1 MINTILKKDTI
12 ASLLNEN
19 EKGYVF
25 AQLKLPY
32 ESDLNI
38 SELLRLAFFIINSV
52 FSNEQKA
59 PLYEKNTAYKL
70 LESINTAYKLL
81 KSININSERDGQQF
95 FDIFGIEGIDSTTL
109 YYFYLANTAFK
120 AEKQISIRIDL
131 KDFNTTAEK
140 TANWKYRI
148 LNKSIE
154 AYLLLVR
161 KNNGF
166 ADIEEALSIIE
177 ELKKEQRQYEER
189 YLKQFPTDTEVNEA
203 YILLSIYHLS
213 KALVETANYL
223 KQGYD
228 YKERLDAVIRQHLD
242 LAKKIAQGEPRL
254 VSIFHLFEFGLNTM
268 YKNAIWTQTKFNDK
282 IKLLCK
288 RKAESGI
295 LELLPSQRDALS
307 DNLLDVASNV
317 TVLQMP
323 TSAGKTLLAEFN
335 IIVTKA
341 LRADA
346 KIVYIVPSR
355 ALVNQVYFDLK
366 SDLSPLDFAIEKTSS
381 AIEIDPTEDSF
392 LNGDEKIDILVST
405 PEKLDLLIRRKHPSV
420 EDVSMFI
427 LDEAHTIQN
436 GARGAKLELL
446 LAILRRERPNAKY
459 MLLSP
464 FIEGAGKTITEWLGG
479 GNSVKIDWK
488 PSEKLIMGIGT
499 KITPKRTKNEIHIEV
514 LPSPYASTNPIGKT
528 IFTSPYTIEST
539 GDKDKILEFSIKHF
553 SEEEKAMLVLCYG
566 KGTAN
571 NRAEFIYD
579 KINNYAINDDV
590 KLVKKF
596 IEDEV
601 GRQTTLSKVIEK
613 GIVTHHSGMSDE
625 TKLLVEYLIRE
636 KQINFVC
643 ATTTIAE
650 GVNFPVSSVFFDDYR
665 RGQHDKLDANDF
677 WNIAGRA
684 GRTLVDN
691 YGKIILPFNS
701 DANIQNAK
709 KLISSGANV
718 LTSVLAELFE
728 NADIIERKLSEQN
741 GLSELFSHYSDSLSP
756 LIQYFVHLLTVGENN
771 YYVSEIEDLFK
782 DSLEY
787 YLLDTAERRERFIS
801 ICKSIYLH
809 IQSKFNNRGALAF
822 ADKTGFSV
830 PSVLKVMGEASQN
843 PSMQDLEG
851 CSKEA
856 LFNPSNPE
864 NLTEKIN
871 VIAALRETNLGVE
884 ESLSSFNPAL
894 YARII
899 IDWVKGNKLANIA
912 NLHPLFKIE
921 ATSTPQEMERRI
933 TDFVKK
939 MNDIRFKASWGLS
952 ALEGIVRGNED
963 IRDSYIPSLV
973 YFGVDNEKSLA
984 WRMIGVPRALSFS
997 LQNILDNNLNQYSFK
1012 NLRKIMKGLT
1022 NADWDGLKPA
1032 NSTLGGMEWKRISE
1046 ILVK

>member
-1 MINTILKKDTI
+1 MINTILQKDTI

-32 ESDLNI
+32 ESDLNS

-52 FSNEQKA
+52 FTNEQDA
-59 PLYEKNTAYKL
+59 PLYAKT
-70 LESINTAYKLL
+70 TAYKLL
-81 KSININSERDGQQF
+81 KSIDINSDKGVQHF
-95 FDIFGIEGIDSTTL
+95 FDVFGIEGIDSPTL
-109 YYFYLANTAFK
+109 YYFYLANIAFK

-140 TANWKYRI
+140 TSNWKYRI
-148 LNKSIE
+148 LNKTLE
-154 AYLLLVR
+154 AYILLVR
-161 KNNGF
+161 KHNGF
-166 ADIEEALSIIE
+166 SDVERALSIIE
-177 ELKKEQRQYEER
+177 ELKKEQQQYEET
-189 YLKQFPTDTEVNEA
+189 YLKQFPTGREVNEA
-203 YILLSIYHLS
+203 YTLLSIYHLS

-242 LAKKIAQGEPRL
+242 LAKKLVQGEPRL
-254 VSIFHLFEFGLNTM
+254 VSIFYLFEFGLNTM

-295 LELLPSQRDALS
+295 LELLPSQREALS

-366 SDLSPLDFAIEKTSS
+366 SDLEPLNFAIEKTSS

-392 LNGDEKIDILVST
+392 LNGDEKIDVLVST

-436 GARGAKLELL
+436 GERGAKLELL

-464 FIEGAGKTITEWLGG
+464 FIKGADETITEWLGG
-479 GNSVKIDWK
+479 GNSIAIDWK
-488 PSEKLIMGIGT
+488 PSEKLILGIDT

-514 LPSPYASTNPIGKT
+514 LPSPYESIQPIGKT
-528 IFTSPYTIEST
+528 IVPNPYAIEST

-579 KINNYAINDDV
+579 KINNYTINDDV

-625 TKLLVEYLIRE
+625 TKLLVEHLIRE

-701 DANIQNAK
+701 DVNIQNARN
-709 KLISSGANV
+709 LISSGANV

-728 NADIIERKLSEQN
+728 NADIIEQKLTEVN
-741 GLSELFSHYSDSLSP
+741 GLSELFRHYSDSLSP
-756 LIQYFVHLLTVGENN
+756 LIQYFVHLLTVGENE

-787 YLLDTAERRERFIS
+787 YLLDTAEKREKFIS
-801 ICKSIYLH
+801 ICKSIYVH
-809 IQSKFNNRGALAF
+809 IQSKFQDKGVLAF

-830 PSVLKVMGEASQN
+830 PSVLRVMGAASQN
-843 PSMQDLEG
+843 PDIKDLSSW
-851 CSKEA
+851 SKEE
-856 LFNPSNPE
+856 LFNAGNPA
-864 NLTEKIN
+864 NLAEKIN
-871 VIAALRETNLGVE
+871 VIAALRETKLGVE
-884 ESLSSFNPAL
+884 DSTVPFNPEL

-899 IDWVKGNKLANIA
+899 IDWVKGDKLASIA
-912 NLHPLFKIE
+912 NQHPTFNIQNTN
-921 ATSTPQEMERRI
+921 AQETEKRI

-963 IRDSYIPSLV
+963 IKDSHIPSLV

-984 WRMIGVPRALSFS
+984 LRMIGVPRALSFS
-997 LQNILDNNLNQYSFK
+997 LQNILDNNLNQYSYK
-1012 NLRKIMKGLT
+1012 DLRNKMKGLS
-1022 NADWDGLKPA
+1022 NSDWDGLKPS
-1032 NSTLGGMEWKRISE
+1032 NSSLSGMEWKRISE

>member
-1 MINTILKKDTI
+1 MINAILQKDAI
-12 ASLLNEN
+12 SSLLNEN

-25 AQLKLPY
+25 TQLRLPH
-32 ESDLNI
+32 ETDLNS
-38 SELLRLAFFIINSV
+38 SELLRIAFFIINSV
-52 FSNEQKA
+52 FTNEQDA
-59 PLYEKNTAYKL
+59 PLYAKT
-70 LESINTAYKLL
+70 TAYKLL
-81 KSININSERDGQQF
+81 KSIDIYSGKDVQNF
-95 FDIFGIEGIDSTTL
+95 FDVFGIDGVDSSTL
-109 YYFYLANTAFK
+109 YYFYLANIAYK

-131 KDFNTTAEK
+131 KDFSPTQEETV
-140 TANWKYRI
+140 NWKYRI
-148 LNKSIE
+148 LNKTLE
-154 AYLLLVR
+154 AYILLVR
-161 KNNGF
+161 KQNGF
-166 ADIEEALSIIE
+166 SDVERALTIIE
-177 ELKKEQRQYEER
+177 ELKNEQQQYEET
-189 YLKQFPTDTEVNEA
+189 YLKQFSTGKEVNEA

-242 LAKKIAQGEPRL
+242 LAKKIVQGEPRL
-254 VSIFHLFEFGLNTM
+254 VSIFYLFEFGLNTM

-288 RKAESGI
+288 RKAEAGI
-295 LELLPSQRDALS
+295 LELLPSQREALS

-366 SDLSPLDFAIEKTSS
+366 SDLEPLDFAVEKTSS

-392 LNGDEKIDILVST
+392 LSGDEKIDVLVST

-420 EDVSMFI
+420 EDVSMFV

-436 GARGAKLELL
+436 GERGAKLELL

-464 FIEGAGKTITEWLGG
+464 FIKGADETITEWLGG
-479 GNSVKIDWK
+479 GNSIAIDWK
-488 PSEKLIMGIGT
+488 PSEKLILGIDT
-499 KITPKRTKNEIHIEV
+499 KITPKKTKNEIHIEV
-514 LPSPYASTNPIGKT
+514 LPSPYESIQPIGKT
-528 IFTSPYTIEST
+528 IVPNPHAIEST

-553 SEEEKAMLVLCYG
+553 SEAEKAMLVLCYG

-579 KINNYAINDDV
+579 KINNYTSNDDV

-625 TKLLVEYLIRE
+625 TKLLVEHLIRE

-665 RGQHDKLDANDF
+665 RGQYDKLDANDF

-701 DANIQNAK
+701 DINIQNARN
-709 KLISSGANV
+709 LISSGANV

-728 NADIIERKLSEQN
+728 NADTIERKLAEQN
-741 GLSELFSHYSDSLSP
+741 GLSELFVHYSNSLSP
-756 LIQYFVHLLTVGENN
+756 LIQYFVHLLTVGENQ

-787 YLLDTAERRERFIS
+787 YLLDTGEKREKFIS
-801 ICKSIYLH
+801 ICKSIYVH
-809 IQSKFNNRGALAF
+809 IQSKFQDRGVLAF

-830 PSVLKVMGEASQN
+830 PSVLRVMGAASQN
-843 PSMQDLEG
+843 PEIKDLSSW
-851 CSKEA
+851 SKEE
-856 LFNPSNPE
+856 LFNAGNPA
-864 NLTEKIN
+864 NLAEKIN
-871 VIAALRETNLGVE
+871 IIAALRETKLGIE
-884 ESLSSFNPAL
+884 DSSVPFNPEL

-899 IDWVKGNKLANIA
+899 IDWVKGDKLASIA
-912 NLHPLFKIE
+912 NQHPTFNIQN
-921 ATSTPQEMERRI
+921 TSAQETEKRI

-963 IRDSYIPSLV
+963 IKDSHIPSLV

-984 WRMIGVPRALSFS
+984 LRMIGVPRALSFS
-997 LQNILDNNLNQYSFK
+997 LQNILENNLNQYSYK
-1012 NLRKIMKGLT
+1012 DLRNKMKGLG
-1022 NADWDGLKPA
+1022 NSDWDGLKPS
-1032 NSTLGGMEWKRISE
+1032 NSSLSGMEWKRISE

>member
-1 MINTILKKDTI
+1 MINTILEQDTI
-12 ASLLNEN
+12 TSLLNEN
-19 EKGYVF
+19 EKGYVL

-32 ESDLNI
+32 ESDLN
-38 SELLRLAFFIINSV
+38 SNELLRLAFFIINSV
-52 FSNEQKA
+52 FTNEQNV
-59 PLYEKNTAYKL
+59 PLYAKT
-70 LESINTAYKLL
+70 TAYKLL
-81 KSININSERDGQQF
+81 KSIDINSDKDIQCF
-95 FDIFGIEGIDSTTL
+95 SDIFGVDGIDSSAL
-109 YYFYLANTAFK
+109 YYFYLANIAFK
-120 AEKQISIRIDL
+120 AEKEISIRIDL
-131 KDFNTTAEK
+131 KDFSTVRKETS
-140 TANWKYRI
+140 NWKHRI
-148 LNKSIE
+148 LNKTLE
-154 AYLLLVR
+154 AYILLVR
-161 KNNGF
+161 KQNGF
-166 ADIEEALSIIE
+166 SDVEKALLIIE
-177 ELKKEQRQYEER
+177 ELKKEQQQYEET
-189 YLKQFPTDTEVNEA
+189 YLKQFSTGREVSEA

-223 KQGYD
+223 RQGYE
-228 YKERLDAVIRQHLD
+228 YKERFVIRQHLD
-242 LAKKIAQGEPRL
+242 MAKKLAQNEPRL

-268 YKNAIWTQTKFNDK
+268 YKNAIWNQTKFNDK

-288 RKAESGI
+288 KKAESGM
-295 LELLPSQRDALS
+295 LELLPSQRKALS

-366 SDLSPLDFAIEKTSS
+366 SDLDSLGFAIEKTSS

-392 LNGDEKIDILVST
+392 LNGDEKIDVLVST

-436 GARGAKLELL
+436 GERGAKLELL

-464 FIEGAGKTITEWLGG
+464 FIKGADETITEWLGG
-479 GNSVKIDWK
+479 GNSIAVDWK
-488 PSEKLIMGIGT
+488 PSEKLILGVNT

-514 LPSPYASTNPIGKT
+514 LPSPYESIQPIGKT
-528 IFTSPYTIEST
+528 IVSNPYAIEST

-553 SEEEKAMLVLCYG
+553 SEEGKAMLVLCYG

-571 NRAEFIYD
+571 NRAEFIYN
-579 KINNYAINDDV
+579 KINHYTINDDV

-625 TKLLVEYLIRE
+625 TKLLVEHLIRE
-636 KQINFVC
+636 RQINFVC

-665 RGQHDKLDANDF
+665 RGQHGKLDTNDF
-677 WNIAGRA
+677 WNITGRA

-701 DANIQNAK
+701 KTNIQNARN
-709 KLISSGANV
+709 LISNSANE

-728 NADIIERKLSEQN
+728 NADIIERKLTENN
-741 GLSELFSHYSDSLSP
+741 GFNELFRDYSNSLSP
-756 LIQYFVHLLTVGENN
+756 LIQYFVHLLTVGENQ

-787 YLLDTAERRERFIS
+787 YLLDTAEKREKFIS
-801 ICKSIYLH
+801 ICKSIYVH
-809 IQSKFNNRGALAF
+809 TQSRFQDKGALAF

-830 PSVLKVMGEASQN
+830 PSVLRVMGAASQN
-843 PSMQDLEG
+843 PDIKDLSSW
-851 CSKEA
+851 SKEE
-856 LFNPSNPE
+856 LFNAGNPA
-864 NLTEKIN
+864 NLADKISI
-871 VIAALRETNLGVE
+871 IAKLRETKLGVDD
-884 ESLSSFNPAL
+884 STVPFNPEL

-899 IDWVKGNKLANIA
+899 IDWVKGDKLSNIA
-912 NLHPLFKIE
+912 NQHPSFNIQNRDARETEK
-921 ATSTPQEMERRI
+921 RI

-963 IRDSYIPSLV
+963 IKDSHIPSLV

-984 WRMIGVPRALSFS
+984 LRMIGVPRALSLS
-997 LQNILDNNLNQYSFK
+997 LQDILDDNLNQYSYK
-1012 NLRKIMKGLT
+1012 DLRNKMKGLS
-1022 NADWDGLKPA
+1022 NSDWDGLKPS
-1032 NSTLGGMEWKRISE
+1032 NSSLSGMEWKRISE